1 MPIAAP
7 YPGVGAAASP
17 WRPTRRLRLEV
28 YAGDNWRPAPGC
40 AKMPGM
46 TEQPQQQP
54 AEAPVPGVVVT
65 GEPEAPQPT
74 ESIASPAKVMRI
86 GAMVRQL
93 LEEVRHAPLDEAG
106 RDRMREIYDISV
118 RELADSLSPDLAQE
132 LSRVARPFAGE
143 ETPSEAELRVA
154 QAQLVGWLEG
164 LFHGIQATLF
174 AQQMSARN
182 QLEEMRRRAIPGR
195 PGPGSDPTGQ
205 YL

>member
-1 MPIAAP
+1 MI
-7 YPGVGAAASP
+7 
-17 WRPTRRLRLEV
+17 
-28 YAGDNWRPAPGC
+28 
-40 AKMPGM
+40 
-46 TEQPQQQP
+46 EQPPQQP
-54 AEAPVPGVVVT
+54 DEPAVAGEVVT
-65 GEPEAPQPT
+65 GEPSGQPPT

-106 RDRMREIYDISV
+106 RDRMRDIYDISV
-118 RELADSLSPDLAQE
+118 RELSDSLSPDLAQE
-132 LSRVARPFAGE
+132 LGRVAQPFVGE
-143 ETPSEAELRVA
+143 EIPSEAELRVA

-195 PGPGSDPTGQ
+195 PGPVQPGDPSGQ

>member
-1 MPIAAP
+1 VATVAGLGEDAA
-7 YPGVGAAASP
+7 
-17 WRPTRRLRLEV
+17 
-28 YAGDNWRPAPGC
+28 
-40 AKMPGM
+40 MI
-46 TEQPQQQP
+46 EQPQQP
-54 AEAPVPGVVVT
+54 DEPPVAGEVVT
-65 GEPEAPQPT
+65 GEPSGEPPT

-106 RDRMREIYDISV
+106 RDRMRDIYDISV
-118 RELADSLSPDLAQE
+118 RELSDSLSPDLAEE
-132 LSRVARPFAGE
+132 LGRVAQPFVGE
-143 ETPSEAELRVA
+143 EIPSEAELRVA

-195 PGPGSDPTGQ
+195 PGPMQPGDPSGQ

>member
-1 MPIAAP
+1 MRA
-7 YPGVGAAASP
+7 
-17 WRPTRRLRLEV
+17 
-28 YAGDNWRPAPGC
+28 
-40 AKMPGM
+40 M
-46 TEQPQQQP
+46 TEQPPQPP
-54 AEAPVPGVVVT
+54 AEAPVPGVVVV
-65 GEPEAPQPT
+65 GQPQEQQPQPT
-74 ESIASPAKVMRI
+74 ESVASPAKVMRI

-118 RELADSLSPDLAQE
+118 RELSDSLSPDLAEE
-132 LSRVARPFAGE
+132 LGRVARPFASD

-174 AQQMSARN
+174 AQQMTARN
-182 QLEEMRRRAIPGR
+182 QLEEMRRRALPGR
-195 PGPGSDPTGQ
+195 SAPDASGQ

>member
-1 MPIAAP
+1 MI
-7 YPGVGAAASP
+7 
-17 WRPTRRLRLEV
+17 
-28 YAGDNWRPAPGC
+28 
-40 AKMPGM
+40 
-46 TEQPQQQP
+46 EQPQQP
-54 AEAPVPGVVVT
+54 DEPPVAGEVVT
-65 GEPEAPQPT
+65 GEPSGEPPT

-106 RDRMREIYDISV
+106 RDRMRDIYDISV
-118 RELADSLSPDLAQE
+118 RELSDSLSPDLAQE
-132 LSRVARPFAGE
+132 LGRVAQPFVGE
-143 ETPSEAELRVA
+143 EIPSEAELRVA

-195 PGPGSDPTGQ
+195 PGPLQPGDPSGQ

>member
-1 MPIAAP
+1 VAT
-7 YPGVGAAASP
+7 GAG
-17 WRPTRRLRLEV
+17 LREDAV
-28 YAGDNWRPAPGC
+28 
-40 AKMPGM
+40 M
-46 TEQPQQQP
+46 TDQQQP
-54 AEAPVPGVVVT
+54 VQDPVPGVVVT
-65 GEPEAPQPT
+65 GEPADQQAT
-74 ESIASPAKVMRI
+74 ESIPSPAKVMRI

-118 RELADSLSPDLAQE
+118 RELSESLSPDLAQE
-132 LSRVARPFAGE
+132 LGRVARPFVGE
-143 ETPSEAELRVA
+143 QTPSEAELRVA

-174 AQQMSARN
+174 AQQMTARN

-195 PGPGSDPTGQ
+195 TSPGPDPTGQ

>member
-1 MPIAAP
+1 MATVAGLREDAA
-7 YPGVGAAASP
+7 
-17 WRPTRRLRLEV
+17 
-28 YAGDNWRPAPGC
+28 
-40 AKMPGM
+40 M
-46 TEQPQQQP
+46 TEQPQQP
-54 AEAPVPGVVVT
+54 AGPPVPGEVVV
-65 GEPEAPQPT
+65 GEPSEQPST

-106 RDRMREIYDISV
+106 RDRMRDIYDISV
-118 RELADSLSPDLAQE
+118 RELSDSLSPDLAKE
-132 LSRVARPFAGE
+132 LSRVAPPFVGDE
-143 ETPSEAELRVA
+143 IPSEAELRVA

-174 AQQMSARN
+174 AQQMTARN

-195 PGPGSDPTGQ
+195 PGQPGDPSGQ

>member
-1 MPIAAP
+1 MATVAGLREDAA
-7 YPGVGAAASP
+7 
-17 WRPTRRLRLEV
+17 
-28 YAGDNWRPAPGC
+28 
-40 AKMPGM
+40 M
-46 TEQPQQQP
+46 TEQPQQP
-54 AEAPVPGVVVT
+54 TGPPVPGEVVV
-65 GEPEAPQPT
+65 GEPSEQPST

-106 RDRMREIYDISV
+106 RDRMRDIYDISV
-118 RELADSLSPDLAQE
+118 RELSDSLSPDLAKE
-132 LSRVARPFAGE
+132 LSRVAQPFVGDE
-143 ETPSEAELRVA
+143 IPSEAELRVA

-174 AQQMSARN
+174 AQQMTARN

-195 PGPGSDPTGQ
+195 PGQPGDPSGQ

>member
-1 MPIAAP
+1 VATVAGLGEDAA
-7 YPGVGAAASP
+7 
-17 WRPTRRLRLEV
+17 
-28 YAGDNWRPAPGC
+28 
-40 AKMPGM
+40 MI
-46 TEQPQQQP
+46 EQPPQQP
-54 AEAPVPGVVVT
+54 DEAPVAGEVVT
-65 GEPEAPQPT
+65 GEPSGQPPT

-106 RDRMREIYDISV
+106 RDRMRDIYDISV
-118 RELADSLSPDLAQE
+118 RELSDSLSPDLAQE
-132 LSRVARPFAGE
+132 LGRVAQPFVGE
-143 ETPSEAELRVA
+143 EIPSEAELRVA

-195 PGPGSDPTGQ
+195 PGSVQPGDPSGQ